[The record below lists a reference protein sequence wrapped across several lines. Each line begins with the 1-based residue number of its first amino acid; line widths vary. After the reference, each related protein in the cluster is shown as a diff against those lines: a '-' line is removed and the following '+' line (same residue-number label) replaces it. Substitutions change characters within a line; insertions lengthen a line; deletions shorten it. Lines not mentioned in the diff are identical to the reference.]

1 MGTGITALRAGEDV
15 LFIRWFFAVTILATA
30 ATGTGRRRATTRTGS
45 GRARGAIFGRFVTGG
60 RNVEPS
66 QLLMVVS
73 FRVVGGG
80 TSGLTAALRVI

>member
-1 MGTGITALRAGEDV
+1 MGAGIAALWAGEDV
-15 LFIRWFFAVTILATA
+15 LFIRWFFAVAILATT
-30 ATGTGRRRATTRTGS
+30 ATGTGRRRAATRTGS
-45 GRARGAIFGRFVTGG
+45 GRVRGAIFGGFFTGG

-66 QLLMVVS
+66 QLLMVVT